1 MKKAFLIVCIFL
13 LSACAADEENGTSQ
27 DGSVNSSGQP
37 TGLINAIA
45 VDVAGVEREYN
56 LYIPSTP
63 VDGPMP
69 LLMAFRGGS
78 GRDYPYPQQTKF
90 QQLAESEGFLI
101 VYALAELLPGNEGEW
116 QLNTSSESR
125 QDIAYIEAIID
136 QIDSRFSLDNN
147 KIYATGY
154 SLGSMFTYELACHL
168 SDRFAALA
176 SHAGTMP
183 VSPNSCDQESNV
195 AIMHLHGSED
205 STISYNYE
213 WDWKEW
219 DSVGTMMDIPA
230 LLEFWRTQ
238 YNCQNE
244 SQRDT
249 SSSSNTVYFDCD
261 EDVRVEHHRLSG
273 AGHEWPETIGGVA
286 TTEVIWTFLSGFSK

>member
-1 MKKAFLIVCIFL
+1 
-13 LSACAADEENGTSQ
+13 
-27 DGSVNSSGQP
+27 
-37 TGLINAIA
+37 
-45 VDVAGVEREYN
+45 
-56 LYIPSTP
+56 
-63 VDGPMP
+63 
-69 LLMAFRGGS
+69 MAFHGGS

-116 QLNTSSESR
+116 QLNTSDNSR
-125 QDIAYIEAIID
+125 QDISYIEAIID

-154 SLGSMFTYELACHL
+154 SLGAMFTYELACHL

-183 VSPNSCDQESNV
+183 VSPDSCDQESNV

-205 STISYNYE
+205 STISYDSE

-261 EDVRVEHHRLSG
+261 EDVRVEHHHLTG
-273 AGHEWPETIGGVA
+273 AGHEWPGTIGGVP